1 MSTIDDFVA
10 AARSAREVV
19 PSQVVDLDAAGL
31 RVRVNLC
38 GTKVVP
44 VLGRGLLSTD
54 PAGPA
59 DSELFAFDSAESG
72 VPLPPP
78 PWPAAA
84 FQGRRQEIPGYVD
97 PPRLAIYDLE
107 HATLSY
113 YDEDASQGV
122 QWFRDAEKMM
132 PGEGGSPLRNLLRW
146 AYGQHDAHMLH
157 LASAAGVLIGG
168 PGGAGKST
176 SSLACAIA
184 GEAFTSDDFTLVTL
198 GEEGVHAHAV
208 YSCVKVTDPTLEL
221 LPGLAGLGEPAGL
234 DWRAKHRFDLSGVI
248 ARSQE
253 VSAVVL
259 PQIGERTG
267 APELIAP
274 AEALRRLTGGSLTVM
289 TGALTR
295 SLGAISALLER
306 LPAYSLTVGPDI
318 DRVPGVLRELG
329 AVGASR

>member
-19 PSQVVDLDAAGL
+19 PNEGVDLDAAGL
-31 RVRVNLC
+31 RIRINLC
-38 GTKVVP
+38 GTKIVP
-44 VLGRGLLSTD
+44 VLGRGLLSS
-54 PAGPA
+54 PPVGSP
-59 DSELFAFDSAESG
+59 DSELFAFDSTESG

-84 FQGRRQEIPGYVD
+84 FHGRRQEIPGYVD

-113 YDEDASQGV
+113 YDEDAASGV

-157 LASAAGVLIGG
+157 LASACGVLIGG

-198 GEEGVHAHAV
+198 GDTGPIAHAV
-208 YSCVKVTDPTLEL
+208 YSCVKVTDSTLEL
-221 LPGLAGLGEPAGL
+221 LPGLAELGEPAGL
-234 DWRAKHRFDLSGVI
+234 DWRAKHRFDLSDVI
-248 ARSQE
+248 VRSQ
-253 VSAVVL
+253 AVRAIVL
-259 PQIGERTG
+259 PELGERTG
-267 APELIAP
+267 SPRPVAP
-274 AEALRRLTGGSLTVM
+274 AEALRRLTGGSLSVM
-289 TGALTR
+289 TGALGR
-295 SLGAISALLER
+295 SLAAISALLDE
-306 LPAYSLTVGPDI
+306 LPAYALTVGPDI
-318 DRVPGVLRELG
+318 DRIPGVLRELG
-329 AVGASR
+329 AVGAAR